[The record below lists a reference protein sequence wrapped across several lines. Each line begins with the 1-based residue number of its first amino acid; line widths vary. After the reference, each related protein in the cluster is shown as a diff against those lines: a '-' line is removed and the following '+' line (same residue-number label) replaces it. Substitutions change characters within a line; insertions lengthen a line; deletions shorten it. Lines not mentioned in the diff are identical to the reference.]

1 MTSAVLNGYYNFWS
15 VTKPVVVETAKFT
28 ELEIALM
35 EGGHNLEETKIELYP
50 FIKML
55 KNTLP

>member
-1 MTSAVLNGYYNFWS
+1 MTSAVSNGYYNFWS
-15 VTKPVVVETAKFT
+15 IKKPVVVETAKFT

-35 EGGHNLEETKIELYP
+35 EGGHNLKEAKIELYP